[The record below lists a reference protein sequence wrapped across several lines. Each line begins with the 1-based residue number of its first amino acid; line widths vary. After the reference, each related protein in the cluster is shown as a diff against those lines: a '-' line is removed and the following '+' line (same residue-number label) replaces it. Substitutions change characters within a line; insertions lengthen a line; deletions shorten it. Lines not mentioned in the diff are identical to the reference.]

1 MITEIIFDIE
11 SQRLFSD
18 VEDGDPAK
26 LGVSI
31 VSAYIREVNEDQQEI
46 RGEMRSFWENELGEL
61 WPIMASAKRIIGFN
75 SVKFDVPV
83 LAPYAP
89 PDKSLGRLPHFD
101 IMQHVRSALGHSL
114 GLAHLG
120 EHTLGRGKT
129 DIGTNAVLYWNE
141 HTKESLA
148 KLKYY
153 CEADVALTRDLY
165 DFGVKNRLLRYL
177 DRMNNPQ
184 QFRVDFSYPKEIVDA
199 SRQIGLF

>member
-1 MITEIIFDIE
+1 MITEVIFDIE
-11 SQRLFSD
+11 SQRLFNE
-18 VEDGDPAK
+18 VEGNDPAQ

-31 VSAYIREVNEDQQEI
+31 VSAYIRTVNEMQDEI
-46 RGEMRSFWENELGEL
+46 QGEMRSFWEHELNKL
-61 WPIMASAKRIIGFN
+61 WPIMATADRIIGFN

-89 PDKSLGRLPHFD
+89 ENFPKLPHFD
-101 IMQHVRSALGHSL
+101 IMAHVRAALGHSL

-129 DIGTNAVLYWNE
+129 DIGTNAVLYWKTHDE
-141 HTKESLA
+141 ESLA
-148 KLKYY
+148 KLKNY

-165 DFGVKNRLLRYL
+165 DYGVKKRKFKYV
-177 DRMNNPQ
+177 DRTNIPRE
-184 QFRVDFSYPKEIVDA
+184 FIVDFSYPKEVMDA